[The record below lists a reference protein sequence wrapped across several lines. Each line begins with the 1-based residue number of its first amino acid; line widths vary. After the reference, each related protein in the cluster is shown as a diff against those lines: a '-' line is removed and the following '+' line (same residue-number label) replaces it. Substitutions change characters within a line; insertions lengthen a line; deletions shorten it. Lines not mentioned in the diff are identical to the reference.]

1 MSRQPSARRC
11 EVFLPY
17 GGNGTGYLL
26 RKQVAFARV
35 APHDRGPTR
44 GVRNALDQ
52 RSRLLS
58 LRDVASQINSGGDL
72 ATVLHQLIAAACR
85 HADWALGS
93 IMGIDA
99 AHGYAHVIV
108 RHDPTLIHRALP
120 DRWELANSPSLIAL
134 QRNQPVY
141 IRDARES
148 VEFPGYRKEAFER
161 DYRTVLVMPMNCAD
175 AEGRPMVLSVIARAV
190 TEVTEDDLAFLGT
203 IIHLGAIAV
212 EKQHRLAAEKR
223 AAERLDRALTAH
235 TSLLENVL
243 SDGSVSSLAAM
254 VGRLLPNPLV
264 VVDFTVNQVIAGRS
278 PLAADF
284 DDAAWAAA
292 APTVFARPLIRAARE
307 AVERGRTETAPI
319 FLEDG
324 SRRLRVS
331 ARTEPLTVD
340 RQLVGAL
347 VIFPSAAA
355 EGELD
360 QLMLDSA
367 KFALSVQMMRSF
379 LRFRFET
386 RTQSELFFEIVERRW
401 RDAADIGQRAARLG
415 LDLSAPQQMIVVD
428 FPDRAKAFGG
438 GSVDVEHTLSRI
450 LQQAAVEAGLVA
462 IDGGVVCLMAHDA
475 SPRQERTTKLMRR
488 MAEELGRYLGEAP
501 IVVAGS
507 RCSGLDD
514 YAAAWERCSR
524 MIRIGRSFGLTGAL
538 STQDFGP
545 LPMLVSAADVGD
557 VRSFV
562 RDSVGAIAEHDREN
576 GTPYLETLSAYLEEG
591 CRSQA
596 CADRLGLHVTTLRY
610 RLTRI
615 RELFGIDVETPER
628 RFSVE
633 LALRL
638 HGVIDNH
645 AFGGGRSCEP

>member
-1 MSRQPSARRC
+1 MHRII
-11 EVFLPY
+11 
-17 GGNGTGYLL
+17 
-26 RKQVAFARV
+26 RV
-35 APHDRGPTR
+35 RTT
-44 GVRNALDQ
+44 GVRGALDQ
-52 RSRLLS
+52 KSRILS

-72 ATVLHQLIAAACR
+72 ATVLQHLVAAACR
-85 HADWALGS
+85 HANWALGS

-108 RHDPTLIHRALP
+108 RHDPTLIQRDLP
-120 DRWELANSPSLIAL
+120 DRWELATSPSLIAL
-134 QRNQPVY
+134 QRNEPVY

-148 VEFPGYRKEAFER
+148 TEFPGYRKEAFER
-161 DYRTVLVMPMNCAD
+161 DYRTVLVMPMDCAD
-175 AEGRPMVLSVIARAV
+175 AEGRPMVLSVIARTV
-190 TEVTEDDLAFLGT
+190 TDVTEDDLAFLGT
-203 IIHLGAIAV
+203 ILHLGAIAV
-212 EKQHRLAAEKR
+212 EKQHRLAAEKS
-223 AAERLDRALTAH
+223 ASERLDRALAAH
-235 TSLLENVL
+235 TSLLEHVL

-264 VVDFTVNQVIAGRS
+264 VVDFTVNQLIAGRS
-278 PLAADF
+278 PLADA
-284 DDAAWAAA
+284 DDAAWQSA
-292 APTVFARPLIRAARE
+292 APTVFSRALMRAARD
-307 AVERGRTETAPI
+307 AVERGSTAAAPI

-324 SRRLRVS
+324 ARRLRVF
-331 ARTEPLTVD
+331 ARVEPLTVD
-340 RQLVGAL
+340 RQQVGAL

-367 KFALSVQMMRSF
+367 KYALSVQMMRSF

-415 LDLSAPQQMIVVD
+415 LDLSLAQQMIVVD
-428 FPDRAKAFGG
+428 FPERAKALGG
-438 GSVDVEHTLSRI
+438 GSIDVEHTLSRV
-450 LQQAAVEAGLVA
+450 LQQASIEAVLVA
-462 IDGGVVCLMAHDA
+462 IDGGLVCLMPYEE
-475 SPRQERTTKLMRR
+475 SPRQERSTKLMRR
-488 MAEELGRYLGEAP
+488 IADDLSRYLGEAP

-507 RCSGLDD
+507 RCIGLDD
-514 YAAAWERCSR
+514 YATAWERCNR

-557 VRSFV
+557 VRNFV
-562 RDSVGAIAEHDREN
+562 RASIGAIAEHDREN

-610 RLTRI
+610 RLARI
-615 RELFGIDVETPER
+615 QELFGIDVETPER
-628 RFSVE
+628 RFAVE

-638 HGVIDNH
+638 HSVIDNH
-645 AFGGGRSCEP
+645 ALGER